1 MTVSEIVRTDLAQ
14 RLSHRR
20 RRIGMVAVL
29 GFALVI
35 GGLST
40 GARAADDDEEGVLPD
55 TKILR
60 HILKGLGLKRDGE
73 AIEYRERS
81 PLVLPPDSDLPPP
94 ESAKQNARTAAWPND
109 PDVRRAKQRKED
121 SKKFVREDE
130 DGARPLLPSQYNLPN
145 PGRRKDGGVP
155 GKSAEEAAAPSTLQ
169 ELGAKN
175 IFSKV
180 FAPSEEYGTFTGE
193 PQRGS
198 LTEPPAGYR
207 TPSPNQPYGI
217 GKEKWK
223 PSAEDRAAQ
232 DVR

>member
-1 MTVSEIVRTDLAQ
+1 MAAALGIA
-14 RLSHRR
+14 
-20 RRIGMVAVL
+20 VAV
-29 GFALVI
+29 
-35 GGLST
+35 GGTS
-40 GARAADDDEEGVLPD
+40 AQAEDDDEDVLPD

-60 HILKGLGLKRDGE
+60 SILKGLGLKRDGE

-81 PLVLPPDSDLPPP
+81 PLVLPSGSDLPPP
-94 ESAKQNARTAAWPND
+94 EKATQDGRNAAWPND
-109 PDVRRAKQRKED
+109 PDVKRAKERKGTN
-121 SKKFVREDE
+121 KKYVRESDDE
-130 DGARPLLPSQYNLPN
+130 GRPLLPSQYSLPT
-145 PGRRKDGGVP
+145 PARRKAGGAP
-155 GKSAEEAAAPSTLQ
+155 GKSAEESAAPSTLQ

-180 FAPSEEYGTFTGE
+180 FAPSEEYGTFAGE

-223 PSAEDRAAQ
+223 PPVEDRAAK
-232 DVR
+232 DIR